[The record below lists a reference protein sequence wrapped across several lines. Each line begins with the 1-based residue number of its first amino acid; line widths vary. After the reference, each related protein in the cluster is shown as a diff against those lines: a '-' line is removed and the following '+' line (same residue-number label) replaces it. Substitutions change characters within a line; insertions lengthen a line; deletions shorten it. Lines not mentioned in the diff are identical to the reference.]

1 MYTDT
6 TPCTLNTAHCTLYDR
21 SVQVE
26 RVRTEKA
33 VVEEQLLEVQV
44 ALQREQERGRALQ
57 EVTHQTSLTPK
68 E

>member
-1 MYTDT
+1 M
-6 TPCTLNTAHCTLYDR
+6 
-21 SVQVE
+21 E

-57 EVTHQTSLTPK
+57 EVTHQTSPTPK